1 MTSLTFRPASAVAG
15 TVAVPPDKSI
25 THRAFLLGA
34 ISDRAVVVDNPLV
47 SEDTEATLGAVRL
60 MGAGVDGDIRSGRV
74 VVTGRGVRGLTPPPV
89 IDCMNA
95 GTLMRLVSGII
106 VGQPPGEVT
115 VLDGDDSLRSR
126 PMARIADPLV
136 AMGAAVVPAEGGTPP
151 LAVRPGLP
159 LHGMVHELPIAS
171 AQVKSCVLLAGLNA
185 TGETWVREPVPSR
198 DHTERMLRAAG
209 VDVMERDGMVGVAG
223 PVQGLALPDVRV
235 PGDFSSAAFAIV
247 AGVLRGDPGV
257 RVTGV
262 NLNPGR
268 TGLLAVLQRMGAD
281 VQVELGPDV
290 AGEPAGDVLARRTS
304 MLHATEVMA
313 DEVPSMV
320 DEVPLIGLLGALA
333 AGTTVVRG
341 AGELRVKESD
351 RIRTVVELLRA
362 VGADAEELDDGF
374 VVRGQMSIG
383 GGEVHSHGDHR
394 LAMLGALAG
403 IASQSGVTVHGMEA
417 AAVSYPGF
425 TDDLVSLGAVT
436 A

>member
-1 MTSLTFRPASAVAG
+1 MSSLTFRPATAVAG

-25 THRAFLLGA
+25 THRSFLLGA
-34 ISDRAVVVDNPLV
+34 ISDRPVVIDNPLE
-47 SEDTEATLGAVRL
+47 SEDTEATLAAVRA
-60 MGAGVDGDIRSGRV
+60 MGAGVEGDIASGRV
-74 VVTGRGVRGLTPPPV
+74 VVVGRGVRGLTPPPV

-95 GTLMRLVSGII
+95 GTLMRLAAGVI

-115 VLDGDDSLRSR
+115 VLDGDASLRGR
-126 PMARIADPLV
+126 PMGRIADPLS

-159 LHGMVHELPIAS
+159 LHGMVHDLPVAS

-185 TGETWVREPVPSR
+185 EGETWVREPVPSR

-209 VDVMERDGMVGVAG
+209 VDVMERDGMVGVSG
-223 PVQGLALPDVRV
+223 PVAGLSLPDVRV

-247 AGVLRGDPGV
+247 AGVLLGDPGV
-257 RVTGV
+257 RVRGV

-268 TGLLAVLQRMGAD
+268 TGLLAVLERMGAN
-281 VQVELGPDV
+281 VRVEPGPDV
-290 AGEPAGDVLARRTS
+290 AGEPAGDVVARRGA
-304 MLHATEVMA
+304 MLHATEVTA

-320 DEVPLIGLLGALA
+320 DEIPLIGLLGALA
-333 AGTTVVRG
+333 AGTTVVSG

-351 RIRTVVELLRA
+351 RIQTVVELLRA
-362 VGADAEELDDGF
+362 VGADAEERDDGF
-374 VVRGQMSIG
+374 VVRGQMSIA

-403 IASQSGVTVHGMEA
+403 MASQSGVTVHGMEA

-425 TDDLVSLGAVT
+425 TDDMTSIGAVT